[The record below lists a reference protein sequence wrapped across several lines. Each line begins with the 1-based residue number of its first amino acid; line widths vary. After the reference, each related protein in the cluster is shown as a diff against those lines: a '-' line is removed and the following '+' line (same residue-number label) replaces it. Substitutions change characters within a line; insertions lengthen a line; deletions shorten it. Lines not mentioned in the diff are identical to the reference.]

1 MSKKVKN
8 RFAIPALFFA
18 LLLSFASAPASAEE
32 LIMGTIASDVSGTND
47 ILDGDYLAGI
57 RKSKRYVDTASNV
70 RRVAAR
76 TNLCVAYTATR
87 QYDDAVKW
95 CDAAIEVNRRAW
107 VTKNN
112 RAVLAYLMGDYD
124 VSAQLLSE
132 ARQAAGG
139 YLFPSKLNHNNHVI
153 ELKVAKLE
161 GKEKFE
167 SFAQT
172 N

>member
-1 MSKKVKN
+1 MSKKVEN

-18 LLLSFASAPASAEE
+18 LLLSFASAPANAAE

-57 RKSKRYVDTASNV
+57 RKSKRYIDTASHV

-95 CDAAIEVNRRAW
+95 CDAAIKVNRRAW

-139 YLFPSKLNHNNHVI
+139 YLFPSKLNHNNQVI
-153 ELKVAKLE
+153 QLKVAKLE
-161 GKEKFE
+161 GTEKFE